1 MDEHPSAS
9 AAQAAAESELI
20 RTASVTLG
28 APLERRRLRLPGGG
42 VVELDGFNP
51 EQRIACEAF
60 ARIGPLKAG
69 QKRKLGN
76 DILKLLLLERRMG
89 GQWRKI
95 LVLAGEQALASLSR
109 GSWQAQAVVEFGV
122 EILLIRLDEAAVAGI
137 QTAQTRQ
144 VMINPAASVPATGT
158 SSADN

>member
-1 MDEHPSAS
+1 
-9 AAQAAAESELI
+9 
-20 RTASVTLG
+20 
-28 APLERRRLRLPGGG
+28 
-42 VVELDGFNP
+42 
-51 EQRIACEAF
+51 
-60 ARIGPLKAG
+60 
-69 QKRKLGN
+69 
-76 DILKLLLLERRMG
+76 MG

-158 SSADN
+158 SAADN